1 MSPMLTTNEKTERNI
16 EVKKSNGASHRTMK
30 MEVLEIMIIE
40 VATASVQGENGG
52 EGKESK
58 GKNKSGEE
66 PAVAAGI
73 ALYLWSVAQADRM
86 PLKQSLWI
94 RLG

>member
-52 EGKESK
+52 EGKGKAK
-58 GKNKSGEE
+58 GRTRVVRNQ
-66 PAVAAGI
+66 
-73 ALYLWSVAQADRM
+73 LLQQA
-86 PLKQSLWI
+86 
-94 RLG
+94 